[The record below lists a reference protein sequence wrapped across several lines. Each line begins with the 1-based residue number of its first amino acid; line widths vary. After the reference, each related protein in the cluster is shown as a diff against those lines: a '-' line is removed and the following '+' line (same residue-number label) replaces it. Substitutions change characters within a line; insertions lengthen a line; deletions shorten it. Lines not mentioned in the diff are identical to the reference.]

1 MHPPIFI
8 THPKRHLQPFLI
20 ELPSMQHS
28 ACSVRS
34 GDPWRFTSTSRNRGT
49 SKELATMFLRIATLC
64 KRSGVVGFW
73 DGFFS
78 TIGNSAC
85 RDQADQPDQC
95 GLQSFGPQ
103 EFMVATIVSFL
114 ASHDCFFSM
123 KAVHTL
129 QCVWELIAS
138 VVETRE
144 ADGVL
149 HASSIHCNS

>member
-49 SKELATMFLRIATLC
+49 SKELTTMFLRIATLC
-64 KRSGVVGFW
+64 ERSGVAGFW
-73 DGFFS
+73 GGVFP
-78 TIGNSAC
+78 TIGSNAC

-103 EFMVATIVSFL
+103 EFMVATIVSFV
-114 ASHDCFFSM
+114 ASHDGFSM

-129 QCVWELIAS
+129 QCVLELIAS
-138 VVETRE
+138 VVETSE

-149 HASSIHCNS
+149 HASSIHDNS

>member
-8 THPKRHLQPFLI
+8 THPKRHLQPFWI

-34 GDPWRFTSTSRNRGT
+34 GDPWRFTSTSRNRGA
-49 SKELATMFLRIATLC
+49 SKEPQCFRGTPRFASVLALFDFGAA
-64 KRSGVVGFW
+64 
-73 DGFFS
+73 FFP
-78 TIGNSAC
+78 TIGSNAC
-85 RDQADQPDQC
+85 RDQADQQDQC
-95 GLQSFGPQ
+95 GLQSFWPQ
-103 EFMVATIVSFL
+103 EFIVATYFSFL

-123 KAVHTL
+123 KAAHTL

-138 VVETRE
+138 VVETSE

-149 HASSIHCNS
+149 HASSIHHNS